1 MDELTENLQKLNMI
15 KAKFDQNKEV
25 NQIYSQPG
33 NIGTKGHEKKAPGN
47 DFFVMKNISYLKIL
61 EFCSCSTKASKG
73 KQKQAQCIFYKCL
86 IKIFL
91 E

>member
-61 EFCSCSTKASKG
+61 EFAVVPPKPRKVSKS
-73 KQKQAQCIFYKCL
+73 KHTAYFTNV
-86 IKIFL
+86 
-91 E
+91 